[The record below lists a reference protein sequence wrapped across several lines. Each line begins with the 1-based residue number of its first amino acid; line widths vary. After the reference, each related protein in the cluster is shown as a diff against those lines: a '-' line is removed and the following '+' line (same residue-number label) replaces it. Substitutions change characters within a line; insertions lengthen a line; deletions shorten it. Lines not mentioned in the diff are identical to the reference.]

1 MRFEGRVVTMRGLLA
16 GALLAHMGVQAADGP
31 HVPCNG
37 DSPVPPYAAPGQ
49 PPNAQT
55 WRKIEFP
62 PNPCL
67 AWSGRFKLVVALG
80 GAVSNAGD
88 ANALLARFGAISSMR
103 GMEYFSVTENARRVL
118 LKDAWAVTGPDA
130 RERRADFRPDEMKP
144 GADLYFVE
152 VDNRSSEP
160 VTYRMRVLAANDQS
174 LTVETENREAISAMG
189 LKLIPPGALRATYFL
204 GRVDARTWSLYGIS
218 ATSDAASGLVSL
230 GEASYVNRAK
240 ALYEYFSGKPAS

>member
-1 MRFEGRVVTMRGLLA
+1 MMKPRPLIASVAFLWAAV
-16 GALLAHMGVQAADGP
+16 AHAAADGP
-31 HVPCNG
+31 RVPCNG
-37 DSPVPPYAAPGQ
+37 ESPVPAYAAPGQ
-49 PPNAQT
+49 APNAQT

-62 PNPCL
+62 PSPCL
-67 AWSGRFKLVVALG
+67 PWSGRFKLIVALG
-80 GAVSNAGD
+80 GTVSGAGD

-118 LKDAWAVTGPDA
+118 LKDAWAVTAADA
-130 RERRADFRPDEMKP
+130 RERRADFRPEEMKP

-174 LTVETENREAISAMG
+174 LTIETENTEAISAMG
-189 LKLIPPGALRATYFL
+189 LKLIPPGALRAVYFL
-204 GRVDARTWSLYGIS
+204 RRQDARTWSLYGIS
-218 ATSDAASGLVSL
+218 GTSDAASGLVSL